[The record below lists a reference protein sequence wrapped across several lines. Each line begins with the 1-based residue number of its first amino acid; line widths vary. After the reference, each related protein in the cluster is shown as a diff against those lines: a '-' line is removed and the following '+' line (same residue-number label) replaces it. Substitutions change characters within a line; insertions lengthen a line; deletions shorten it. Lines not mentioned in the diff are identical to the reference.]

1 MAAEAGA
8 HATLQIAAEA
18 FPQMPAPA
26 AATSPFHFLDF
37 LNGND
42 QMDVLNGNNQ
52 MDVLNGNNQM
62 DVLNGNEDLPPQPQM
77 EHPHP
82 DPAVDVAPTDELF
95 PTFPFWN
102 ELDQFQFSNPP
113 AADFPGWGIYPPPL
127 LV

>member
-1 MAAEAGA
+1 MEYNER
-8 HATLQIAAEA
+8 ATPQIAAEA

-26 AATSPFHFLDF
+26 AAATSPFHFHDF

-42 QMDVLNGNNQ
+42 QMDVLNGNK
-52 MDVLNGNNQM
+52 
-62 DVLNGNEDLPPQPQM
+62 DLPPQPQL

-82 DPAVDVAPTDELF
+82 DPAADVATDEPLPQF
-95 PTFPFWN
+95 SN
-102 ELDQFQFSNPP
+102 DLHLNQFQFPAP